1 MALTEWNPPF
11 SQCRKYISGG
21 ARFRGISFRKRQF
34 GNPKRISE
42 AWLKSPPRTVL
53 SAYHRWLRFFET
65 HYFVLAGPHLHLHV
79 HLILFRSRGTYKYS
93 YVYIYIHS
101 FQKSG
106 YLQIHLLNVFLR
118 HCSQSCDEVRI
129 MFIYGVMYNNVEF
142 TWVCYTDK
150 VQRTDEFMVDNIL
163 R

>member
-1 MALTEWNPPF
+1 MEHLMALTEWNPPF

-65 HYFVLAGPHLHLHV
+65 HCRPFTTFMKIDTV
-79 HLILFRSRGTYKYS
+79 ISR
-93 YVYIYIHS
+93 
-101 FQKSG
+101 
-106 YLQIHLLNVFLR
+106 LERWLLVKF
-118 HCSQSCDEVRI
+118 HESQSMVYTFENRVPLMPFSPVWFPLQSPYVLTYFLNDVI
-129 MFIYGVMYNNVEF
+129 VDPTYNGF
-142 TWVCYTDK
+142 HS
-150 VQRTDEFMVDNIL
+150 
-163 R
+163 